1 MRVVGDTHP
10 GKVHEQNEDSIGW
23 DLVQGLVFVADGMGG
38 HAAGEVASGI
48 AKATLLERATVPLA
62 DAVLDAHRAIVKTA
76 GENPEQR
83 GMGSTV
89 VAMRLDR
96 LNGEL
101 VWVGDSRAYLWR
113 HGVLRPLTRDHS
125 FLELLLMSKRI
136 TEAEARNHPKR
147 NLVTQT
153 LGIGDPAPEQ
163 EQLSLLRGDWVMLC
177 SDGLNDELTDEE
189 MANILRGAG
198 TADAAVKQL
207 IEAAVEH
214 GGRDNVSVVIVEPDA
229 AALHE
234 RVGSWIGDRWERLPQ
249 ALRAASL
256 GVIGGV
262 VLVLVLWALRLIG

>member
-1 MRVVGDTHP
+1 
-10 GKVHEQNEDSIGW
+10 VHQQNEDSIGW

-48 AKATLLERATVPLA
+48 AKSTLLERASAPLT

-76 GENPEQR
+76 GENPAQR

-96 LNGEL
+96 LHGEV

-113 HGVLRPLTRDHS
+113 NGTLRTLTRDHS

-153 LGIGDPAPEQ
+153 LGIGDPAPER
-163 EQLSLLRGDWVMLC
+163 EQVSLLPGDWVMLC
-177 SDGLNDELTDEE
+177 SDGLNDELTDDE
-189 MANILRGAG
+189 MAAILRGAG
-198 TADAAVKQL
+198 TPEVAVKQL

-229 AALHE
+229 AAFQE
-234 RVGSWIGDRWERLPQ
+234 RIAAALGDRWERLPQ
-249 ALRAASL
+249 AARAALL
-256 GVIGGV
+256 GVIGGA
-262 VLVLVLWALRLIG
+262 VLVLALWALRLIG